1 MKHALLNSRTMIPR
15 TVRWVATTVV
25 ASTLFVAPI
34 GCSHPRPAQV
44 PQSKTNGEDQ
54 QAIVERA
61 AMALTR
67 MRQNPR
73 FAGVDAYISHAQAIM
88 IFPRV
93 IKAAVLFGGEGGN
106 GVLMSRGT
114 DGRWS
119 NPAFYSLG
127 APSIGLQA
135 GYQEA
140 TVVLFIMDR
149 KTLEQAL
156 DSSLTLGAS
165 SGATLGTIGERDTT
179 ANTVDK
185 ANVYQM
191 VESGGVY
198 AGLSLAGYVIS
209 ARAQHNLEYYGKARA
224 PREIVIERMAQRTDA
239 KVLCDALT
247 PRGSQMAN

>member
-1 MKHALLNSRTMIPR
+1 MA
-15 TVRWVATTVV
+15 VA
-25 ASTLFVAPI
+25 
-34 GCSHPRPAQV
+34 
-44 PQSKTNGEDQ
+44 
-54 QAIVERA
+54 
-61 AMALTR
+61 R

-73 FAGVDAYISHAQAIM
+73 FASMDAYISRAQAIM

-106 GVLMSRGT
+106 GVLVSRGP

-149 KTLEQAL
+149 RTLEQAL
-156 DSSLTLGAS
+156 DASLTLGAS
-165 SGATLGTIGERDTT
+165 SGATLGTVGERDTT
-179 ANTVDK
+179 ANAVDK
-185 ANVYQM
+185 ANVYQV

-198 AGLSLAGYVIS
+198 AGLSLQGYVIS
-209 ARAQHNLEYYGKARA
+209 ARDTHNLEYYGKART
-224 PREIVIERMAQRTDA
+224 PGEIVVVRLAQRPDA
-239 KVLCDALT
+239 EVLREALAAR
-247 PRGSQMAN
+247 PAS